1 MSRRTPRDE
10 SDSAYRLFVVEALAD
25 IIENQEAIMSAQD
38 NLAAAVAGLAD
49 NFGKLDAAVQ
59 AGIAEIKAAVSAN
72 DDAAI
77 QAAADKIGVVSA
89 AMAADAAALAAAG
102 QPAPAP
108 APQPDPAPVAQP
120 DPQPAPV
127 AAPAAAPAADA
138 PAAS

>member
-10 SDSAYRLFVVEALAD
+10 SDGAYRLFVVEALAD

-38 NLAAAVAGLAD
+38 NLAAAVTGLAD

-59 AGIAEIKAAVSAN
+59 AGIAEIKAAVAGN

-89 AMAADAAALAAAG
+89 AMAADAVALAAAG

-120 DPQPAPV
+120 DPQPAPD